1 MNQATR
7 DATVN
12 PATIGTA
19 RMRGVFKSPPRRLD
33 RNDVGSMVDA
43 ETDRE
48 DSEDAADDSVTAAV
62 ANVAV
67 VAWRSA
73 KEEAAA
79 TAAAGGGRADRRVE
93 TAKGEGEDRLPL
105 LRGSTTKADVVVVV
119 RPRREIATTRAAAA
133 RAEGLR
139 KATILNRIPSSFLL
153 NSKKL
158 R

>member
-19 RMRGVFKSPPRRLD
+19 RIRGVFKSPPRRLD

-43 ETDRE
+43 ATDRE
-48 DSEDAADDSVTAAV
+48 DSEDAADDSVTVAV

-73 KEEAAA
+73 KEAAA
-79 TAAAGGGRADRRVE
+79 AAAAGGGRADRRVE
-93 TAKGEGEDRLPL
+93 TEKGEGEDRQPL

-119 RPRREIATTRAAAA
+119 RPRREIATTRATAA

-139 KATILNRIPSSFLL
+139 TATILDRICLGFFVVF
-153 NSKKL
+153 
-158 R
+158 

>member
-1 MNQATR
+1 MNHATR

-48 DSEDAADDSVTAAV
+48 DSEDAADDSVTVAV

-73 KEEAAA
+73 KEAAA
-79 TAAAGGGRADRRVE
+79 AAAAGGGGRADRRVE
-93 TAKGEGEDRLPL
+93 TEKGEGEDRRPI

-119 RPRREIATTRAAAA
+119 RPRREIATTRATAA

-139 KATILNRIPSSFLL
+139 TATILDRICLGFFVVF
-153 NSKKL
+153 
-158 R
+158 